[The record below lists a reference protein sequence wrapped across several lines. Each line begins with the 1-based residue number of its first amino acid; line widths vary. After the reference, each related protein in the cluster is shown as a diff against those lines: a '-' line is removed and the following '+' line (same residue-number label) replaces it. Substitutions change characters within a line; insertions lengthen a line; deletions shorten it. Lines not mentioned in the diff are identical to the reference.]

1 MKKLM
6 TFAFMALLIG
16 GFAYNANAQVATTT
30 QQKKVEKSEVKSEEP
45 QVSNQKPGK
54 VEELNKTLTEYEQAV
69 DNCVSI
75 YQMMKDNTQKG
86 KDYTKEFD
94 SSLAKAEKLK
104 AQLEK
109 YRLKMDRTQVDRLN
123 KANEKLS
130 KIMIK

>member
-1 MKKLM
+1 M

-16 GFAYNANAQVATTT
+16 GFAYNANAQVATTN
-30 QQKKVEKSEVKSEEP
+30 QQKKAEKSEVKSEEP
-45 QVSNQKPGK
+45 QVSNQKANK
-54 VEELNKTLTEYEQAV
+54 VEELDKSLTEFEQAV

-75 YQMMKDNTQKG
+75 YQMMQNNNQKD

-104 AQLEK
+104 GQLEK
-109 YRLKMDRTQVDRLN
+109 LRLKMNRTQVNRLN

>member
-1 MKKLM
+1 
-6 TFAFMALLIG
+6 MALLIG
-16 GFAYNANAQVATTT
+16 GFAYNANAQVATST
-30 QQKKVEKSEVKSEEP
+30 QPKKVEKSEVKSEEP
-45 QVSNQKPGK
+45 QVTNQKPGK

-104 AQLEK
+104 ALLEK

>member
-1 MKKLM
+1 MKKM
-6 TFAFMALLIG
+6 ITFALMALLIG
-16 GFAYNANAQVATTT
+16 GFAYNANAQVATTN
-30 QQKKVEKSEVKSEEP
+30 QQKKVEKREVKSEEP
-45 QVSNQKPGK
+45 QVSNQKADNG
-54 VEELNKTLTEYEQAV
+54 EELNKSLTEYEQAV

-75 YQMMKDNTQKG
+75 YQMMRDNNKKD

-94 SSLAKAEKLK
+94 SSLAKAEKLTG
-104 AQLEK
+104 QLEK